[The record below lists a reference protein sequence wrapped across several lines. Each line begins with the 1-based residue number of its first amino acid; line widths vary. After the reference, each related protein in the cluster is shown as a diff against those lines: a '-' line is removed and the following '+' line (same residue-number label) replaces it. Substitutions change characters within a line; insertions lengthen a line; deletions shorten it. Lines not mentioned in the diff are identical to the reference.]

1 MKKRIEITDLRRL
14 LAKEM
19 VKLAE
24 DNEKEKVL
32 ERRLMRIGAV
42 LSIYKTL
49 DFD

>member
-1 MKKRIEITDLRRL
+1 MEKRIAITDLRWL

-32 ERRLMRIGAV
+32 ERRLMRIDAM